1 MTASE
6 YATSRSSS
14 YHTAS
19 ECRDHSPWWTDTA
32 ERSSVD
38 LDSSDPEHPNIK
50 ELTITSSSGNGS
62 FDNSE
67 TSFRSPIPS
76 SLFNDQNDS
85 SDSAI
90 KLKNDNESESS
101 SSPSLPPKI
110 PSPHEEFNT
119 LPPILS
125 SASDKKIY
133 TIFESP
139 TSTPSQDEERNE
151 SESPKVSDDNNNLT
165 DMSGLSYY
173 YQNIITKQVLRTCL

>member
-1 MTASE
+1 M
-6 YATSRSSS
+6 
-14 YHTAS
+14 
-19 ECRDHSPWWTDTA
+19 
-32 ERSSVD
+32 
-38 LDSSDPEHPNIK
+38 
-50 ELTITSSSGNGS
+50 
-62 FDNSE
+62 
-67 TSFRSPIPS
+67 
-76 SLFNDQNDS
+76 FNDQNDS

-110 PSPHEEFNT
+110 PSPHEEYT

-125 SASDKKIY
+125 SADKKIY

-139 TSTPSQDEERNE
+139 TSTPSQDDERIE
-151 SESPKVSDDNNNLT
+151 SDSPKVSDDNNNLT

>member
-38 LDSSDPEHPNIK
+38 LDSSDPEQPNIK

-67 TSFRSPIPS
+67 ASFRSPIPS

-90 KLKNDNESESS
+90 KLKTDNESESS

-110 PSPHEEFNT
+110 PSPDYT

-125 SASDKKIY
+125 SANDKKIY

-139 TSTPSQDEERNE
+139 TSSPSQDDEGTEA
-151 SESPKVSDDNNNLT
+151 ESPKVSDDNNNLT